1 MVKEQFFSANEKF
14 FCNCCGYN
22 TLMQF
27 RDGTYEV
34 CEICYWED
42 DKTQTD
48 NPDYVSGANKIS
60 LNEAR
65 KNYEQ
70 SGASDL
76 TLLQYVRKASAND
89 IRNNNS

>member
-1 MVKEQFFSANEKF
+1 MTKEQLLLSNGKF

-22 TLMQF
+22 TLTQF
-27 RDGTYEV
+27 PDGTYEV

-48 NPDYVSGANKIS
+48 NPDYVSGANNVS

-65 KNYEQ
+65 SNYEQ
-70 SGASDL
+70 SGVSDL
-76 TLLQYVRKASAND
+76 ALLQYVRKASAND
-89 IRNNNS
+89 IRKNNS